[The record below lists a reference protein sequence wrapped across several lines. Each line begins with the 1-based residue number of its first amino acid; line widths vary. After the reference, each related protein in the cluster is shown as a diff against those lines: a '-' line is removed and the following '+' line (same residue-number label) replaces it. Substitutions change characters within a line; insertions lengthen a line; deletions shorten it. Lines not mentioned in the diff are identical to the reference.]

1 MMTEPGGKPSATL
14 NGGEQDD
21 VEHREENG
29 KITSGSNPKLDV
41 AHAFKR
47 TLYLSHSGYEAHYH
61 EHMHRLAMHRQHI
74 AYGKNDGR
82 TTEQLFVGEAE
93 LHAEE
98 HRKIDSH
105 TREGGIK

>member
-1 MMTEPGGKPSATL
+1 
-14 NGGEQDD
+14 
-21 VEHREENG
+21 
-29 KITSGSNPKLDV
+29 
-41 AHAFKR
+41 
-47 TLYLSHSGYEAHYH
+47 
-61 EHMHRLAMHRQHI
+61 MHRLAMHRQHI

-98 HRKIDSH
+98 YRKIDSH